1 MNDAERMKERV
12 RDLLRSLAAFSD
24 REGRRIL
31 LLVPLLV
38 ALSLLFLW
46 LGKPK
51 FERSFALWADAAA
64 DSARRARC
72 EEFRK
77 ADAAGGRSR
86 ASSAFDSLFAFDPNT
101 AREDE
106 LILLGFTSRQAAGIL
121 HYREAGAVFRRAE
134 DFSRCYTVSDEMYRR
149 LEPYIEIGAPYRD
162 KRTEF
167 RSRPEK
173 RGKGLP
179 ARGASVPFAV
189 RSDSAELSP
198 EAGSA
203 ADVSER
209 PGKDSL
215 ASDSLFAF
223 DPNTVR
229 EDELIRLGFTPRQ
242 AAGILHYREA
252 GAVFRRA
259 EDFSRCYTV
268 SDEMYRQLESYIR
281 IGADVRS
288 RNAGVG
294 RSSFRP
300 EAAAPLEL
308 NSADSAALVA
318 LRGIGPLT
326 AGRIVRYRERLGGYA
341 CVEQLQEIEGM
352 TDRNYRLIEQQI
364 FVDSSKIKKIDINFA
379 LPNRMKG
386 HPYIGDKLLDR
397 ILKYR
402 QLKGG
407 WRSIEDLTEQHI
419 LTAEQAERLL
429 PYLCFRTK

>member
-46 LGKPK
+46 LGKPR

-77 ADAAGGRSR
+77 ADAAEGRPR
-86 ASSAFDSLFAFDPNT
+86 ASSASDSLFAFDPNT
-101 AREDE
+101 VREDE
-106 LILLGFTSRQAAGIL
+106 LIRLGFTSRQAAGIL

-167 RSRPEK
+167 RSRPGERK
-173 RGKGLP
+173 TDQP

-209 PGKDSL
+209 SERSSL
-215 ASDSLFAF
+215 APDSLFAF

-259 EDFSRCYTV
+259 ADFARCYTV
-268 SDEMYRQLESYIR
+268 SDEMYRRLEPYIR
-281 IGADVRS
+281 IGADARS
-288 RNAGVG
+288 RNAGVAG
-294 RSSFRP
+294 SSLRP
-300 EAAAPLEL
+300 ETAAPLEL

-326 AGRIVRYRERLGGYA
+326 AGRIARYRERLGGYA

>member
-38 ALSLLFLW
+38 ALSLMFLW

-77 ADAAGGRSR
+77 VDAAGGRSR
-86 ASSAFDSLFAFDPNT
+86 ASSASDSLFAFDPNT
-101 AREDE
+101 VREDE
-106 LILLGFTSRQAAGIL
+106 LIRLGFTSRQAAGIL

-149 LEPYIEIGAPYRD
+149 LEPYVEIGAPYRD

-259 EDFSRCYTV
+259 EDFSRCHTV
-268 SDEMYRQLESYIR
+268 SDEMYRRLESYIR

-288 RNAGVG
+288 RNAGVAG
-294 RSSFRP
+294 SSLRP
-300 EAAAPLEL
+300 ETAAPLEL

-326 AGRIVRYRERLGGYA
+326 AGRIVRYRERLGGFA
-341 CVEQLQEIEGM
+341 RIGQLREIEGM
-352 TDRNYRLIEQQI
+352 TDENYRRILQQI
-364 FVDSSKIKKIDINFA
+364 WVDSSKIQKIDINFA
-379 LPNRMKG
+379 LPLQLRD
-386 HPYIGDKLLDR
+386 HPYLPERVLNR
-397 ILKYR
+397 LLKYR

-407 WRSIEDLTEQHI
+407 WRSIRDLTEQHI
-419 LTAEQAERLL
+419 ISEQQAEKLS
-429 PYLCFRTK
+429 PYLCFRVQ

>member
-86 ASSAFDSLFAFDPNT
+86 ASSA
-101 AREDE
+101 
-106 LILLGFTSRQAAGIL
+106 
-121 HYREAGAVFRRAE
+121 
-134 DFSRCYTVSDEMYRR
+134 
-149 LEPYIEIGAPYRD
+149 
-162 KRTEF
+162 
-167 RSRPEK
+167 
-173 RGKGLP
+173 
-179 ARGASVPFAV
+179 
-189 RSDSAELSP
+189 
-198 EAGSA
+198 
-203 ADVSER
+203 
-209 PGKDSL
+209 
-215 ASDSLFAF
+215 SDSLFAF

-229 EDELIRLGFTPRQ
+229 EDELIRLGFTSRQ

-300 EAAAPLEL
+300 EEAAPLEL

-429 PYLCFRTK
+429 SYLCFRTK